1 MTLAVIIL
9 AAGQGTRMRSTLPK
23 VLHPLAGK
31 PLLGHV
37 IEAAGQLDPQRIV
50 VVYGHGGDKVLEAF
64 ADSSVHWVEQAEQLG
79 TGHAVQQAMPEME
92 DVDRILVLYGDVP
105 LTAVETL
112 RHLLREAEHN
122 AMGVLTMR
130 LADPSGYGRI
140 VRDGDARIQRIVEQK
155 DAADSERDINEINT
169 GIMVFDR
176 SSLARW
182 LDGLENNN
190 AQGEY
195 YLTDVIAMA
204 VAEGCDVASAQPEF
218 EEEVLGV
225 NNRIQLARLERHY
238 QQQAAE
244 RIMLSGTTLADPTRF
259 DLRGKLTAG
268 QDCFI
273 DVNAVIEGDVVLG
286 AGVSIGPNCHL
297 KNCRIGTGTQVFGNC
312 VIENAEVG
320 CNALVG
326 PFARL
331 RPEADLADGVHVG
344 NFVEIKKSRVG
355 PGSKVNHLT
364 YIGDSEIGSGVNVG
378 AGTITCNYDG
388 ANKHRTVIGDRA
400 FIGSNSALV
409 APVRV
414 GEGATI
420 GAGSVITRD
429 APAESLTV
437 ARGKQ
442 VSIKGWNRPVKNK

>member
-122 AMGVLTMR
+122 AMAVLTMR
-130 LADPSGYGRI
+130 LADPGGYGRI

-155 DAADSERDINEINT
+155 DATDSERDINEINT